1 MPFELTGASVHL
13 CVDMQRLFAPDG
25 PWPTPWMERVLP
37 RVVRLVERL
46 PERTIFTRF
55 ITPETP
61 DAMPGAWHA
70 YYARWRGVT
79 RDRLDLRLLDLVP
92 PLTTFA
98 PPAIVFD
105 RPVYSA
111 FGGARLHEHLARRK
125 ADTLVVTGAETDV
138 CVLATVLGAIDRGYG
153 VVLVEDAV
161 CSSSDE
167 GHNALLRLFSRR
179 FSQQV
184 AVATSEEVLDRWR

>member
-37 RVVRLVERL
+37 RVARLAERFS
-46 PERTIFTRF
+46 ERTVFTRF
-55 ITPETP
+55 ITPERP
-61 DAMPGAWHA
+61 DAMPGAWRA
-70 YYARWRGVT
+70 YYARWRDMT
-79 RDRLDLRLLDLVP
+79 RDHLDPHLLELVP
-92 PLTTFA
+92 PLPSFA
-98 PPAIVFD
+98 PPAVVFD

-111 FGGARLHEHLARRK
+111 FGGARLHEHLVRRK

-138 CVLATVLGAIDRGYG
+138 CVLATVLGAIDRGYA
-153 VVLVEDAV
+153 VVLVEDAL

-167 GHNALLRLFSRR
+167 GHDALLQLFDRR